1 MLPHAQLRSTHFILG
16 HYFDYVADF
25 SSHESAYMPC
35 VELMGKLRFLTLS
48 LRSPQRNTDTAPS
61 KNTPKCDKK
70 QPQGRIVDLLKKRAQ
85 QPPLDTR
92 PGLRPLDTSRS
103 SGANKLGENSNK
115 PDSHRFGAAITT
127 NGRSSAYAG
136 KAVKGTRQLRGATR
150 DKHHL
155 SAVGRISPTKAVT
168 SSLLSDTSADR
179 GRERVIQSSATT
191 RSNLLSQP
199 AHAQTSSTQA
209 SVDPSIGLI
218 PDVVDSGILGH
229 SVNPQSSQAIP
240 AKSPITCASPRDP
253 SSPKG
258 LSVEA
263 PHTHRLSVKWSAFP
277 NEIAP
282 SLHTHSNFIFGT
294 RLILHLQLQYRIW
307 NPQLSRPQL
316 SRLLVLSLTYHRR
329 HINVY
334 SFSSALT
341 CIIITTLAR
350 HNTLASQFIPVVS
363 PSQCEHDKP
372 SETVSVHS
380 PIVHPNL
387 PTPELID
394 AFSPAPPHKW
404 ESAYNHPALQ
414 LPADD
419 DSEWSTLPQR
429 KPRPR
434 QRSKDLIK
442 NSAKFY
448 LPIGS
453 RVRSSTKEPHEERTE
468 KRPRITLYHPPPRT
482 VNVDLTGI
490 ESRYACVRGAIR
502 KVRIPR

>member
-1 MLPHAQLRSTHFILG
+1 
-16 HYFDYVADF
+16 
-25 SSHESAYMPC
+25 
-35 VELMGKLRFLTLS
+35 
-48 LRSPQRNTDTAPS
+48 
-61 KNTPKCDKK
+61 
-70 QPQGRIVDLLKKRAQ
+70 
-85 QPPLDTR
+85 
-92 PGLRPLDTSRS
+92 
-103 SGANKLGENSNK
+103 
-115 PDSHRFGAAITT
+115 
-127 NGRSSAYAG
+127 
-136 KAVKGTRQLRGATR
+136 
-150 DKHHL
+150 
-155 SAVGRISPTKAVT
+155 VT
-168 SSLLSDTSADR
+168 SSIHSDPSAER

-218 PDVVDSGILGH
+218 PDVVDSGLFGSWGH
-229 SVNPQSSQAIP
+229 SVDPRGTQSSQAILT
-240 AKSPITCASPRDP
+240 KSPITCASPRGP
-253 SSPKG
+253 SSSKG
-258 LSVEA
+258 PSVETS
-263 PHTHRLSVKWSAFP
+263 HTHRLSIKRCTFP
-277 NEIAP
+277 NEIAR

-307 NPQLSRPQL
+307 NPQLNRPQL

-329 HINVY
+329 HTNVC

-350 HNTLASQFIPVVS
+350 HNTLASQIIPVVS
-363 PSQCEHDKP
+363 PSQCEHNKA

-380 PIVHPNL
+380 PTVHPIL

-394 AFSPAPPHKW
+394 AFSPAPSHKW
-404 ESAYNHPALQ
+404 EPAYNHPALQ

-429 KPRPR
+429 KPQTR
-434 QRSKDLIK
+434 QRPKSLIR

-453 RVRSSTKEPHEERTE
+453 RVRSPTKEPHEERTE
-468 KRPRITLYHPPPRT
+468 KRPRITLYRPPPRT
-482 VNVDLTGI
+482 ANVDLTGI

-502 KVRIPR
+502 KVCVPP

>member
-1 MLPHAQLRSTHFILG
+1 
-16 HYFDYVADF
+16 
-25 SSHESAYMPC
+25 
-35 VELMGKLRFLTLS
+35 MGKRRFLTLS
-48 LRSPQRNTDTAPS
+48 PRSPQRNTSTDTAPN
-61 KNTPKCDKK
+61 KTTPKCDKK
-70 QPQGRIVDLLKKRAQ
+70 QPGGRIVDLLKRQAQ
-85 QPPLDTR
+85 QPPSDTR

-103 SGANKLGENSNK
+103 SGANKLGEKSK
-115 PDSHRFGAAITT
+115 KRDSPRFGAATTT
-127 NGRSSAYAG
+127 NGRSSAHKG
-136 KAVKGTRQLRGATR
+136 KAVKGTRQPHSATH
-150 DKHHL
+150 DKRVF
-155 SAVGRISPTKAVT
+155 SAVGRISSTKAVT
-168 SSLLSDTSADR
+168 SSLLSDPSADR
-179 GRERVIQSSATT
+179 GCEHVIQSSATT

-199 AHAQTSSTQA
+199 THAQTSSTQA

-218 PDVVDSGILGH
+218 PDVVDSGLFGPWGH
-229 SVNPQSSQAIP
+229 SVNPLGAQSSQAIP
-240 AKSPITCASPRDP
+240 SATCASPRGP
-253 SSPKG
+253 SSSKG
-258 LSVEA
+258 PSVDT
-263 PHTHRLSVKWSAFP
+263 PHTHRISLKRSAYP
-277 NEIAP
+277 NEIAR

-307 NPQLSRPQL
+307 NPRLSRPQL

-329 HINVY
+329 HINVC

-363 PSQCEHDKP
+363 PSECEHNKP

-380 PIVHPNL
+380 PTVHSIL

-394 AFSPAPPHKW
+394 AFSPAPLHKW

-419 DSEWSTLPQR
+419 DREWSTLPLR
-429 KPRPR
+429 KPRPL
-434 QRSKDLIK
+434 QRPKGLIK

-453 RVRSSTKEPHEERTE
+453 RARSLTKEPHEERTE
-468 KRPRITLYHPPPRT
+468 KRPRITLYRPPPRT
-482 VNVDLTGI
+482 ANVDLAGI

-502 KVRIPR
+502 KVRVPR